1 MPQNPHENLK
11 RIQIK
16 VQYKNSV
23 FVVTAS
29 VAFLL
34 LRGLK
39 FYDYV
44 IRKMRIGEFIPRELK
59 RYAVYLE
66 GRDFVYVYIPRAR
79 DKNRRLHRLIPPFLL
94 PYKHYPTEEVASV
107 VCNECGQC
115 SSASEN
121 TIRRWKA
128 WWKANWKEFKRKAL
142 ERERRERKKSQL
154 CDATEMT
161 LAYIL
166 QKVLPPFWLG
176 TIMGEFTSEGLVA
189 MVHRVRRIVPI

>member
-1 MPQNPHENLK
+1 MLH
-11 RIQIK
+11 
-16 VQYKNSV
+16 
-23 FVVTAS
+23 
-29 VAFLL
+29 
-34 LRGLK
+34 GLK

-44 IRKMRIGEFIPRELK
+44 VRKMRIGEFIPRELEQ
-59 RYAVYLE
+59 YTEYLN
-66 GRDFVYVYIPRAR
+66 GQDFVYVYIPRAYDR
-79 DKNRRLHRLIPPFLL
+79 KGKLHRLIPSFLL
-94 PYKHYPTEEVASV
+94 PYKHYPAEEVASV
-107 VCNECGQC
+107 VCNDCGQC
-115 SSASEN
+115 TSASEN

-189 MVHRVRRIVPI
+189 MVHRVRRIVPV